1 MKAALKA
8 LVVQMLPPVSAIPY
22 ILFALI
28 PIIFIYLAFRAKKWS
43 VNLVA
48 MLVVLQVMTP
58 IAYYPIAGVKGLQ
71 PVYLWWM
78 VTFVAVI
85 FSRLQSGKALRFGKF
100 FRPPLLI
107 LFFIQALAW
116 AHTFFA
122 WPDHPFYRAH
132 FDRLTLFIGYF
143 LNPIQIL
150 LTGWMVMVVT
160 EEEDG
165 MALVKRALMISA
177 IIFGVLVTTVYLKT
191 GVQAGGP
198 EQLFTGRFA
207 INDVMGEE
215 NNGIAAICVFLFV
228 ACICMKDHGSRLLN
242 IVSIAAILAGILF
255 TLSRMAWVNTAV
267 ITVLLLP
274 RMKWSVRFALVTV
287 LIGLYLYSHTII
299 VDRLYYGTEKGYTS
313 TSEQLNNITADRVT
327 IWQACSGLWHPPVKE

>member
-8 LVVQMLPPVSAIPY
+8 LVVQMLPSVSAIPY

-28 PIIFIYLAFRAKKWS
+28 PIIFIYLAHRSRKWS
-43 VNLVA
+43 ASLVA

-71 PVYLWWM
+71 PVYLWWTI
-78 VTFVAVI
+78 TFLAVI

-116 AHTFFA
+116 AHTFTA
-122 WPDHPFYRAH
+122 GPEHPFYRAH
-132 FDRLTLFIGYF
+132 FDRLTLFTGYF

-165 MALVKRALMISA
+165 MALVKRALMIS
-177 IIFGVLVTTVYLKT
+177 
-191 GVQAGGP
+191 
-198 EQLFTGRFA
+198 
-207 INDVMGEE
+207 
-215 NNGIAAICVFLFV
+215 
-228 ACICMKDHGSRLLN
+228 
-242 IVSIAAILAGILF
+242 
-255 TLSRMAWVNTAV
+255 
-267 ITVLLLP
+267 
-274 RMKWSVRFALVTV
+274 
-287 LIGLYLYSHTII
+287 
-299 VDRLYYGTEKGYTS
+299 
-313 TSEQLNNITADRVT
+313 
-327 IWQACSGLWHPPVKE
+327 